1 MTASASAASAAASVS
16 ACLTKPV
23 ILSLHLCNH
32 CSQPGGAAPDL
43 ALMLCGLCQNA
54 CHAVHMVHGVRRKL
68 SGGQAGTYL
77 DSVCPRCVASIPQDP
92 FAAATTAASASP
104 AFSQPVRVS
113 SQPFIDSSGASAPGA
128 FYRHDHTGLVRD
140 MQGLHLFVGAA
151 PPPPS
156 FRCSSRTPD

>member
-1 MTASASAASAAASVS
+1 
-16 ACLTKPV
+16 
-23 ILSLHLCNH
+23 
-32 CSQPGGAAPDL
+32 
-43 ALMLCGLCQNA
+43 
-54 CHAVHMVHGVRRKL
+54 MVHGVRRKL

-140 MQGLHLFVGAA
+140 KQGLHLFVGAA
-151 PPPPS
+151 PPPSAVLHAHQTEDDIIQQLLNNVFTSHLDVQALMEKLSLEQVPYIGRLYYMLLS
-156 FRCSSRTPD
+156 QECV